1 MTTIMQFHSKAK
13 LLPADSIFSP
23 TAMRD
28 LSNFSEF
35 DVEYEGFVYRTIE
48 HAYQALKY
56 LYCSNKPELFE
67 IVREENQKKDA
78 LGAKESGGRKGM
90 EKRGAVFD
98 RDGCWDKKQ
107 IEIMT
112 KLVAS
117 KIERHPEIRKI
128 VQTAKE
134 NNIILVHFSRSDM
147 IWGAHV
153 TEDGKS
159 IKKGT
164 NHLGNIYMSFY
175 DKLSSK
181 PLVKVKKTTTK
192 KSKDCPEGKVRNE
205 KTGRC
210 ITATTKKSKDCPE
223 GKVRNEKTGRCITV
237 KTVKPCPEGKVRNEK
252 TGRCITFKN
261 KKYL

>member
-13 LLPADSIFSP
+13 LLPADSIFPP

-35 DVEYEGFVYRTIE
+35 DVEYDGFVYRTVE

-78 LGAKESGGRKGM
+78 LGAKESGGKGGM
-90 EKRGAVFD
+90 AKRGAIFD

-128 VQTAKE
+128 VETAKE

-164 NHLGNIYMSFY
+164 NYLGNIYMSFY
-175 DKLSSK
+175 DKLSK
-181 PLVKVKKTTTK
+181 PPVKVKKL
-192 KSKDCPEGKVRNE
+192 KDCPEGKVRNP

-210 ITATTKKSKDCPE
+210 ITLKVKKTTPKKSKDCPE

-252 TGRCITFKN
+252 TGRCITLKN
-261 KKYL
+261 KS

>member
-35 DVEYEGFVYRTIE
+35 DVEYDGFVYRTVE

-78 LGAKESGGRKGM
+78 LGAKESGGKGGM
-90 EKRGAVFD
+90 AKRGAIFD

-107 IEIMT
+107 IEIVT

-153 TEDGKS
+153 SEDGKS
-159 IKKGT
+159 IKKGD

-175 DKLSSK
+175 DKLSK
-181 PLVKVKKTTTK
+181 PPVKVKKSKGCREGKVRNEKTGRCISVK
-192 KSKDCPEGKVRNE
+192 KIKDCPEGKVRNE

-210 ITATTKKSKDCPE
+210 ITMKKSTDIIK
-223 GKVRNEKTGRCITV
+223 
-237 KTVKPCPEGKVRNEK
+237 
-252 TGRCITFKN
+252 
-261 KKYL
+261 

>member
-13 LLPADSIFSP
+13 MLPAGSIFSP

-35 DVEYEGFVYRTIE
+35 DVEYEGFVYRTVE

-78 LGAKESGGRKGM
+78 LGAKESGGKGGM
-90 EKRGAVFD
+90 AKRGVVFD

-117 KIERHPEIRKI
+117 KIKRHPEIRKI
-128 VQTAKE
+128 VETAKE

-153 TEDGKS
+153 TEDGKN

-181 PLVKVKKTTTK
+181 PPVKVKKTTTK
-192 KSKDCPEGKVRNE
+192 KSKDCPEGKVRNP

-210 ITATTKKSKDCPE
+210 IIVKTIKPCPE
-223 GKVRNEKTGRCITV
+223 GKVRNPKTGRCITV
-237 KTVKPCPEGKVRNEK
+237 KTIKPCPEGKVRNEK
-252 TGRCITFKN
+252 TGRCITLKN
-261 KKYL
+261 KP